1 MYNVT
6 LFLILYKLRQE
17 FLGEFCLNGFIGCYG
32 CWTLIVWFADYWSFC
47 TSILSGCSSNIL
59 REYFGIK
66 WGLHFSL
73 TFSKLDPYL
82 QSMNNTLIGN
92 VQVCDTLRG
101 KKMNLQPYL
110 FLIDT
115 VVGNLKLFL
124 RFTKVSHSSGN
135 IFLD

>member
-1 MYNVT
+1 MDLLGAMGAGRLLFGLLITGAFAHLFYPDVRVT
-6 LFLILYKLRQE
+6 LYE
-17 FLGEFCLNGFIGCYG
+17 
-32 CWTLIVWFADYWSFC
+32 
-47 TSILSGCSSNIL
+47 NIL
-59 REYFGIK
+59 ESKR
-66 WGLHFSL
+66 GLHFPL
-73 TFSKLDPYL
+73 TFSKLDPYF
-82 QSMNNTLIGN
+82 QSMNNTLLGN

>member
-1 MYNVT
+1 MDLLGAMGAGRLLFGLLITGAFANLFYPDVRVT
-6 LFLILYKLRQE
+6 LYE
-17 FLGEFCLNGFIGCYG
+17 
-32 CWTLIVWFADYWSFC
+32 
-47 TSILSGCSSNIL
+47 NIL
-59 REYFGIK
+59 EQNGVLY
-66 WGLHFSL
+66 FSL

-82 QSMNNTLIGN
+82 QSMNNTLLGS

-101 KKMNLQPYL
+101 KKMTMQPYL